1 MLCYRSA
8 DGKQHQVSSRIPAQ
22 TRFHGKAVRMAEE
35 AEEASR
41 KIANPQLEKIE
52 RQIHAHQ
59 FSQKVMGIHGQTLP
73 QPSLTPLTE
82 LISRWLES
90 KLLCRSKKTFVR
102 YKQVARD
109 FATFLGAVR
118 VKYPPSYIQP
128 QDVQDFVFHCS
139 KKGDTKSSCSV
150 KVKILRNL
158 FNMGRRQGMNQTNPA
173 EAVETPSGVRMSR
186 EPFTV
191 EELKAILA
199 VADNNWKAMTLLG
212 AYAGMRLRDAS
223 SLTWRN
229 VDPELKT
236 ITYLPLKKARLAN
249 ASKVRVPIHPE
260 LLDALLR
267 LPVDGRSPDAPIFPG
282 LKDLPTSGKTG
293 LSGRFLSLLQKARI
307 DTMPTKRTG
316 SRMFQAKTFHSL
328 RHTFVSLMANSG
340 VSQELRKELAGH
352 SSDVHRI
359 YTHHSPVAL
368 KGAIEA
374 IPGLAN

>member
-35 AEEASR
+35 AEETSR

-59 FSQKVMGIHGQTLP
+59 FSQKVLGIHGQTLP
-73 QPSLTPLTE
+73 QPEMTPLSE
-82 LISRWLES
+82 LIGRWLES
-90 KLLCRSKKTFVR
+90 KQLCRAPKTFVR

-191 EELKAILA
+191 EELKAILS
-199 VADNNWKAMTLLG
+199 VADNDWKAMTLLG

-249 ASKVRVPIHPE
+249 ASKVRVPIHPD

-282 LKDLPTSGKTG
+282 LKDLPSSGKTG
-293 LSGRFLSLLQKARI
+293 LSGRFLTLLQKARI

-359 YTHHSPVAL
+359 YTHHSPGAL
-368 KGAIEA
+368 RGAVEA
-374 IPGLAN
+374 LPELS